1 MRFELKIRRG
11 PAAVLAVM
19 RNVALILAALAFLG
33 GCGSGDGE
41 SGSGEVTVDLA
52 EQNGSGESGTVT
64 LTADGE
70 KTKVVIALE
79 NPAAVPQPAHIHKG
93 SCDDLDPNP
102 AYGLE
107 NVVDGQST
115 TVVDAPLETL
125 EGDAYAVNVHKS
137 AAKLDIYVAC
147 GNLGSNGS
155 NGGYG
160 GGGY

>member
-1 MRFELKIRRG
+1 
-11 PAAVLAVM
+11 M

-79 NPAAVPQPAHIHKG
+79 NPSAAPQPAHVHEG
-93 SCDDLDPNP
+93 SCAELDPNP

-107 NVVDGQST
+107 NVVDGSST
-115 TVVDAPLETL
+115 TVVDRPLEDL
-125 EGDAYAVNVHKS
+125 RDSDFAINVHKS
-137 AAKLDIYVAC
+137 AAQLDVYVAC
-147 GNLGSNGS
+147 GNVGSGS
-155 NGGYG
+155 GEGGN

>member
-1 MRFELKIRRG
+1 
-11 PAAVLAVM
+11 M

-79 NPAAVPQPAHIHKG
+79 NPAAAPQPAHIHKG
-93 SCDDLDPNP
+93 RCDDLDPNP

-107 NVVDGQST
+107 NVVDGEST

-125 EGDAYAVNVHKS
+125 QSDAYAINVHKS
-137 AAKLDIYVAC
+137 AAKLDVYVAC
-147 GNLGSNGS
+147 GNLGNNGS

>member
-1 MRFELKIRRG
+1 
-11 PAAVLAVM
+11 M

-41 SGSGEVTVDLA
+41 SGSGEVRVDLA

-107 NVVDGQST
+107 NVVDGEST
-115 TVVDAPLETL
+115 TVVGASLETL
-125 EGDAYAVNVHKS
+125 QRDDYAINVHKS
-137 AAKLDIYVAC
+137 GAKLDVYVAC

>member
-1 MRFELKIRRG
+1 
-11 PAAVLAVM
+11 M

-33 GCGSGDGE
+33 GCGSGDGGE

-79 NPAAVPQPAHIHKG
+79 NPPAVPQPAHIHKG

-102 AYGLE
+102 AFGLE
-107 NVVDGQST
+107 NVIDGEST
-115 TVVDAPLETL
+115 TVVDEPLEAL
-125 EGDAYAVNVHKS
+125 QGKAYAINVHKS
-137 AAKLDIYVAC
+137 GAKLDVYVAC
-147 GNLGSNGS
+147 GDLGTNGS
-155 NGGYG
+155 DGGYG
-160 GGGY
+160 GGY

>member
-1 MRFELKIRRG
+1 LKIQRT
-11 PAAVLAVM
+11 PAAVFAFM

-64 LTADGE
+64 LTTDGE

-107 NVVDGQST
+107 NVVDGSSSSE
-115 TVVDAPLETL
+115 VDVPLDEL
-125 EGDAYAVNVHKS
+125 RDGDFAINVHRS

-147 GNLGSNGS
+147 GNLGSDGS

>member
-1 MRFELKIRRG
+1 
-11 PAAVLAVM
+11 M

-79 NPAAVPQPAHIHKG
+79 NPPAVPQPAHIHKG
-93 SCDDLDPNP
+93 SCANLDPNP

-107 NVVDGQST
+107 NVVDGEST
-115 TVVDAPLETL
+115 TVVDEPLEAL
-125 EGDAYAVNVHKS
+125 RGEAYAINVHKS
-137 AAKLDIYVAC
+137 GAKLDVYVAC
-147 GNLGSNGS
+147 GNVGSSGS
-155 NGGYG
+155 GRGGYG
-160 GGGY
+160 NGY

>member
-1 MRFELKIRRG
+1 
-11 PAAVLAVM
+11 M
-19 RNVALILAALAFLG
+19 RNVALILVALAFLA

-93 SCDDLDPNP
+93 SCDDLDPSP

-107 NVVDGQST
+107 IVVDGAST
-115 TVVDAPLETL
+115 TVVDAALETL
-125 EGDAYAVNVHKS
+125 QRDAYAINVHKS
-137 AAKLDIYVAC
+137 AAKLDVYVAC

>member
-1 MRFELKIRRG
+1 
-11 PAAVLAVM
+11 M

-107 NVVDGQST
+107 NVVDGEST
-115 TVVDAPLETL
+115 TVVEAPLETL
-125 EGDAYAVNVHKS
+125 QGDAYAINVHKS
-137 AAKLDIYVAC
+137 AAKLDVYVAC